1 MALFH
6 KHLGKILLGLAA
18 ITWTSCGDDSSTG
31 TDTGDDATTSSSSQ
45 DGLSSS
51 SQDGS
56 SSSNDPSGSNSKP
69 ESFTR
74 NDFVNADSLITA
86 SKQFKATT
94 EPCVTTKQYCQTI
107 KGETSSGWRDA
118 DKLVTERA
126 KTILDS
132 PEGVAAVILIDMNGL
147 KTVNDAQGHAAGDEA
162 LAALALC
169 IKRSLKPGQS
179 GYRLGG
185 DEFAVIGRRSSRGEL
200 MELKKRIEVFVGN
213 TGYSCS
219 IGCSFNEGGGR
230 TVKSMLDE
238 ADSMMYADK
247 ARYYEQSG
255 KDGHRPA

>member
-1 MALFH
+1 MALFR
-6 KHLGKILLGLAA
+6 KHIGKILLGLAA
-18 ITWTSCGDDSSTG
+18 ITWTSCGDDSSTGTG

-132 PEGVAAVILIDMNGL
+132 PEAQYFPESRKSCLQNIKENFFFITHSETVYGISPCYNADDYIPGDSTFNSSTFPELFQKIDNAGACEDGVPNHV
-147 KTVNDAQGHAAGDEA
+147 KVDAT
-162 LAALALC
+162 
-169 IKRSLKPGQS
+169 
-179 GYRLGG
+179 Y
-185 DEFAVIGRRSSRGEL
+185 
-200 MELKKRIEVFVGN
+200 
-213 TGYSCS
+213 
-219 IGCSFNEGGGR
+219 
-230 TVKSMLDE
+230 LDAE
-238 ADSMMYADK
+238 KANADK
-247 ARYYEQSG
+247 YAKEFEDSLN
-255 KDGHRPA
+255 KNLDKIEAECD